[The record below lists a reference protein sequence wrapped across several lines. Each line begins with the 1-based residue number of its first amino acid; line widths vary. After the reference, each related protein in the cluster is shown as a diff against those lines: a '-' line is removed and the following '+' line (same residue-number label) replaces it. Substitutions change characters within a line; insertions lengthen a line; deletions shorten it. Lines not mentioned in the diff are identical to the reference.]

1 MSEEEMQKKMEFI
14 IEQQAQFAV
23 NIDVLRES
31 VSHLS
36 EAQQRTEAHLAEVAT
51 AQAQMARSQTH
62 MNEVVAV
69 MAEAQERMA
78 EAQERMAETQERTD
92 RKMAETDDR
101 LNTLINVVERY
112 ISEGRNGKS
121 QS

>member
-1 MSEEEMQKKMEFI
+1 MTEEEMQKKMEFI
-14 IEQQAQFAV
+14 LEQQARFAV
-23 NIDVLRES
+23 NMEL
-31 VSHLS
+31 LS
-36 EAQQRTEAHLAEVAT
+36 EAQQRTEARLAEVAT

-78 EAQERMAETQERTD
+78 EAQERTD
-92 RKMAETDDR
+92 RKMAETDER